1 MNKFKNNFI
10 NLNNIVK
17 IKENKIILNVL
28 KIINVNF
35 IKIMMIL
42 KHIIVI
48 NLWFYINDYKLYI
61 WL

>member
-1 MNKFKNNFI
+1 MNKFKNNLI

-48 NLWFYINDYKLYI
+48 NL
-61 WL
+61 